1 MEGVCEAIVSRIRLI
16 SLDEI
21 EGHLSRLGRG
31 NHCDNLKRL
40 QRFAY
45 FGSVT
50 LGEAEFLNLVFLQNG
65 EVARIVPER
74 QDRKLRSV
82 AQRAINL
89 GQPRLSDNWDLAEN
103 LDRMRNKLGNRGGRL
118 EPLVLCEARD
128 GEEMYGHWYIQDG
141 SHRAL
146 GYATL
151 LLLKEVCYDDQE
163 AYCAMSDQKY
173 QSLLR

>member
-31 NHCDNLKRL
+31 NHCDNIKRL

-118 EPLVLCEARD
+118 EPLVFVKLETVRKCMVTGTSRTD
-128 GEEMYGHWYIQDG
+128 PTGLWGMPH
-141 SHRAL
+141 
-146 GYATL
+146 
-151 LLLKEVCYDDQE
+151 
-163 AYCAMSDQKY
+163 YCS
-173 QSLLR
+173 